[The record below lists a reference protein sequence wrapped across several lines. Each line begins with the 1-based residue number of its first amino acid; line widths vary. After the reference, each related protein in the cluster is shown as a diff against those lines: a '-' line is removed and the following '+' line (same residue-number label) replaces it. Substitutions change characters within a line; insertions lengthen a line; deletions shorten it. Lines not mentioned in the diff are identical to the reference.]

1 MPKEEKLYQQHAIWA
16 IIAAMDRAIRLIASD
31 MGGVLALHSD
41 HDLEY
46 RLLQDFGL
54 DGYKNFADVDPQL
67 TDLLAQHSKNLIDEE
82 ELWRSFAAV
91 TGVVIP
97 PCDHSLWA
105 KYFSPELDR
114 AVFALYQELKG
125 RGIRLICATNT
136 EEAHYAHHRREGH
149 YDIFD
154 GVYASCVMG
163 WAKPE
168 AEFFE
173 EILEKEGVEP
183 SQVLFIDDM
192 EENCEMADSLGM
204 HAFLF
209 KDVAELRWILANMEL
224 I

>member
-1 MPKEEKLYQQHAIWA
+1 LPKEEKLYQHLAIWA
-16 IIAAMDRAIRLIASD
+16 IIAAMDRPIRLIASD

-46 RLLQDFGL
+46 RLLKDFGL
-54 DGYKNFADVDPQL
+54 DGYKNFAEVDPQL
-67 TDLLAQHSKNLIDEE
+67 TDLLAQHSKNLIDET

-91 TGVVIP
+91 TGVAIP
-97 PCDHSLWA
+97 PSDHSLWA

-114 AVFALYQELKG
+114 AVFGLFEELKG
-125 RGIRLICATNT
+125 RGIRLVCATNT
-136 EEAHYAHHRREGH
+136 EAAHYAHHRQEGH

-168 AEFFE
+168 VEFFE
-173 EILEKEGVEP
+173 KILEKEGVEP

-192 EENCEMADSLGM
+192 EENFEVADALGM

-209 KDVAELRWILANMEL
+209 QDVAELRWMLANMEL